1 MLCPEHWKPPL
12 PLAPATMPLLWLCRH
27 GAICQSSCPL
37 GLDLRSRDGAALGS
51 IRSHTVA
58 SSPVGSWTAFRP
70 SGTAL
75 PPTCACL
82 GEQGLYLLVQ
92 ERVPPQEALLPA
104 QQHPVLRLGFSPAAG
119 LGYLVAIQSQESKNG
134 CKLEVFGPVDPT
146 ATELEEQR
154 EGSGGELALRGRG
167 GRAASLKGTERKRD
181 GTESRHRCGLAPP
194 HSTCV
199 TLGKS
204 LSFSEPPVSPS
215 VKRGQW

>member
-1 MLCPEHWKPPL
+1 M
-12 PLAPATMPLLWLCRH
+12 
-27 GAICQSSCPL
+27 
-37 GLDLRSRDGAALGS
+37 
-51 IRSHTVA
+51 A

-181 GTESRHRCGLAPP
+181 ERSRDPGVGWLRPFHLCDPGK
-194 HSTCV
+194 V
-199 TLGKS
+199 TQL
-204 LSFSEPPVSPS
+204 L
-215 VKRGQW
+215 